1 MSTPSNILIWH
12 QNIGFIQILEGSGDS
27 LLPEDEEEGYVDYML
42 VDGYDFN
49 GYELVE
55 CYDCVEGS
63 QVMLRELY
71 QDMFQSAEDVVKY
84 LINEDWIP
92 DEEYIILYAM

>member
-1 MSTPSNILIWH
+1 MSTPGNILIWH
-12 QNIGFIQILEGSGDS
+12 QNIGFIQIHEGTGDN
-27 LLPEDEEEGYVDYML
+27 LLYEDEEEGYVDYIMI
-42 VDGYDFN
+42 DGYDFD

-55 CYDCVEGS
+55 CCDCVEGA

-71 QDMFQSAEDVVKY
+71 QDIFQSAEDVVKY

-92 DEEYIILYAM
+92 NEEYIILYAM